1 MNCQGQ
7 TLEKVDTINRS
18 LMGCTTRPII
28 HLSGFSKSG
37 PPEGPPEASIETAR
51 QEHTMNQKPV
61 IIALCGKGGVGKTS
75 MSALITKMFAADPAR
90 RVLAIDADPAVGL
103 SYPLGITVTKT
114 VDQIRKDLID
124 KLGKDEPVHK
134 EDLLR
139 QLDYDMFSALTEKDN
154 LAFLAIGRPEG
165 DGCYCQV
172 NQLLRELI
180 RDIAGQFDVVV
191 IDGEAGLEQIN
202 RRVMDMVSH
211 LLIVTDGSLKG
222 RNVAETIFRVGKEA
236 CAYEKSGVL
245 FNRVKHDAEESQ
257 ILEKNALPLVHVMRE
272 NETLRDFDREGR
284 SFFDLPP
291 AAELDGL
298 ETALR
303 SFIVR

>member
-1 MNCQGQ
+1 M
-7 TLEKVDTINRS
+7 
-18 LMGCTTRPII
+18 
-28 HLSGFSKSG
+28 
-37 PPEGPPEASIETAR
+37 ASR
-51 QEHTMNQKPV
+51 PV

-75 MSALITKMFAADPAR
+75 MSALITRMFSADPAK

-103 SYPLGITVTKT
+103 SYPLGINVTKT
-114 VDQIRKDLID
+114 VDQIRRDLID

-139 QLDYDMFSALTEKDN
+139 QLEYDMFSALSEKGN

-191 IDGEAGLEQIN
+191 IDGEAGMEQIN
-202 RRVMDMVSH
+202 RRVMDMVTH

-222 RNVAETIFRVGKEA
+222 RNVAETIYRMGKET
-236 CAYEKSGVL
+236 CVCERSGVL
-245 FNRVKHDAEESQ
+245 FNRVKHDGEEA
-257 ILEKNALPLVHVMRE
+257 LVLGKNTLPLVHVMRE
-272 NETLRDFDREGR
+272 NDTIRDFDREGR
-284 SFFDLPP
+284 SFFELPVAP
-291 AAELDGL
+291 DFEHL
-298 ETALR
+298 EISLKHFVAQA
-303 SFIVR
+303 

>member
-1 MNCQGQ
+1 
-7 TLEKVDTINRS
+7 
-18 LMGCTTRPII
+18 
-28 HLSGFSKSG
+28 
-37 PPEGPPEASIETAR
+37 
-51 QEHTMNQKPV
+51 MNQKPL

-124 KLGKDEPVHK
+124 KLGNDEPVHK

-139 QLDYDMFSALTEKDN
+139 QLDYDMFSALSEKDN

-202 RRVMDMVSH
+202 RRVMDMVTH

-222 RNVAETIFRVGKEA
+222 RNVAETIYHMGKEA

-257 ILEKNALPLVHVMRE
+257 ILEKNTLPLIHVMRE
-272 NETLRDFDREGR
+272 NDTLRDFDREGR
-284 SFFDLPP
+284 SFFELPVASDL
-291 AAELDGL
+291 EHL
-298 ETALR
+298 EISLKHFVAQA
-303 SFIVR
+303 

>member
-1 MNCQGQ
+1 MA
-7 TLEKVDTINRS
+7 E
-18 LMGCTTRPII
+18 
-28 HLSGFSKSG
+28 
-37 PPEGPPEASIETAR
+37 
-51 QEHTMNQKPV
+51 KPV

-75 MSALITKMFAADPAR
+75 MSALITRMFAQDPSK

-103 SYPLGITVTKT
+103 SYPLGVPVTKT
-114 VDQIRKDLID
+114 VDQIRRELIG

-139 QLDYDMFSALTEKDN
+139 QLDYDMFSALSEKDN

-180 RDIAGQFDVVV
+180 RDISGQFDVVI

-202 RRVMDMVSH
+202 RRVMDMVTH

-222 RNVAETIFRVGKEA
+222 RNVAETIYHLGKEA
-236 CAYEKSGVL
+236 CIYEKSGVL
-245 FNRVKHDAEESQ
+245 FNRVKHDGEESLV
-257 ILEKNALPLVHVMRE
+257 LEKNTLPLVHVMRE
-272 NETLRDFDREGR
+272 NETIRDFDREGL
-284 SFFDLPP
+284 SFFDLPVAP
-291 AAELDGL
+291 DL
-298 ETALR
+298 EHLEISLKHFVAQA
-303 SFIVR
+303 